1 MKNPQRRMREEKKKD
16 EKEKKKAEATN
27 TLKMLHWNLNLP
39 REACLL
45 KMTNNL
51 TPSTGLT
58 LPTNLLPLHP
68 LKPFYFPH
76 PRLPPRQSKPFNEFG
91 NTTVDRRGR
100 HCAECRVV
108 ILPIG
113 NFLQVLPG
121 TVQDRVA
128 GWYKIPKKRGGGRG
142 RYKNRAFPKSD

>member
-1 MKNPQRRMREEKKKD
+1 MREEKEKD
-16 EKEKKKAEATN
+16 EKKKKKAEAAN

-68 LKPFYFPH
+68 LKPFYFPIH
-76 PRLPPRQSKPFNEFG
+76 GFHRVSQNLSMNSEIPPSTEG
-91 NTTVDRRGR
+91 GDREGDTEGETL
-100 HCAECRVV
+100 C
-108 ILPIG
+108 
-113 NFLQVLPG
+113 
-121 TVQDRVA
+121 
-128 GWYKIPKKRGGGRG
+128 WM
-142 RYKNRAFPKSD
+142 